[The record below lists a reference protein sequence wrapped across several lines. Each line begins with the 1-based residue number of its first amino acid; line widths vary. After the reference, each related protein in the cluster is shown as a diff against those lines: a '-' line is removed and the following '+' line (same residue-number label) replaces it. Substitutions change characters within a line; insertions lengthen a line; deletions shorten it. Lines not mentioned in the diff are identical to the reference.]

1 MTIEQTPPPAAA
13 KPEDGGPILRLAL
26 DLGPLIVFLGTNWLT
41 GNIFLATGIFMAA
54 TAVAMLVSRLTAGRI
69 SPILWFS
76 GVMVFVLGGLTV
88 WLHNET
94 FIKIKP
100 TIYYVMISAILLFGM
115 WTNRPMLKMVLGH
128 AYPGLTDRGWAILTR
143 NWVAF
148 FLVLAAANE
157 LVWRT
162 TSTDFWL
169 GYKLWGA
176 LPATM
181 LFAIANIPMLMRHG
195 MAQDTTV
202 AEEVT
207 ALPPQP

>member
-1 MTIEQTPPPAAA
+1 MTTEKTPAS
-13 KPEDGGPILRLAL
+13 KSEEVGPILRLAL

-41 GNIFLATGIFMAA
+41 GNIFLATAIFMAA
-54 TAVAMLVSRLTAGRI
+54 TAVAMLVSRFTAGRI

-115 WTNRPMLKMVLGH
+115 WTKRQMLKMVLGH
-128 AYPGLTDRGWAILTR
+128 AYPGLSDRGWALLTR
-143 NWVAF
+143 NWAIF

-181 LFAIANIPMLMRHG
+181 LFAIANIPMLLRHG
-195 MAQDTTV
+195 MSQETSV

-207 ALPPQP
+207 ALPPQV